1 MCDPLT
7 PPAAFFWSTAN
18 LTPFAVD
25 WPPVVHTGRSDPILI
40 VPFDPVLPP
49 PPPHAN
55 VTTAANVRITS
66 PLPRTIWFS
75 LCLLEAV
82 ADAPSHSPPSSQPE
96 SGRECAGRRMSA
108 TWRGRT
114 TTHCGTIDLYLP
126 RSQAVLQIPLPR
138 VWLVWKRGCI
148 NRGVL
153 RCNLWP

>member
-1 MCDPLT
+1 MA

-49 PPPHAN
+49 PPPQAN

-82 ADAPSHSPPSSQPE
+82 ADAPSHSPPSSQPS

-108 TWRGRT
+108 TFGVT
-114 TTHCGTIDLYLP
+114 E
-126 RSQAVLQIPLPR
+126 PLLR
-138 VWLVWKRGCI
+138 AELSTCICLEVKRCLGSTF
-148 NRGVL
+148 GG
-153 RCNLWP
+153 

>member
-25 WPPVVHTGRSDPILI
+25 WPPVVHTGRSEPILCG
-40 VPFDPVLPP
+40 PSAPVRPP

-82 ADAPSHSPPSSQPE
+82 ADAPSHSPPSSQL
-96 SGRECAGRRMSA
+96 GRGERAPGGA
-108 TWRGRT
+108 WA
-114 TTHCGTIDLYLP
+114 
-126 RSQAVLQIPLPR
+126 AVAR
-138 VWLVWKRGCI
+138 
-148 NRGVL
+148 
-153 RCNLWP
+153 